1 MALRLTLKPNEKIV
15 INGCVIRNADRRQT
29 LTIENYADVVRGVDL
44 LDEHEAATPVK
55 KVYFFIQSALL
66 RPEIRKDLMPI
77 IQKHLAD
84 LVPIFNQQIAGH
96 IFEAANHVSARNYYK
111 AMRALREVMRYED
124 ELLNL
129 LANRDSAA
137 VQAAE

>member
-44 LDEHEAATPVK
+44 LDEEEAATPVK
-55 KVYFFIQSALL
+55 KVYFFVQSALL
-66 RPEIRKDLMPI
+66 RPEIRDDLRPI
-77 IQKHLAD
+77 IQKSLAE
-84 LVPIFNQQIAGH
+84 LVPIFNQQIGGH
-96 IFEAANHVSARNYYK
+96 IFEAANHVSAGNHYK

-129 LANRDSAA
+129 LAGHGTAA
-137 VQAAE
+137 QAAE

>member
-44 LDEHEAATPVK
+44 LDDGDAATPVK

-66 RPEIRKDLMPI
+66 RPEIRDDLRPV
-77 IQKHLAD
+77 IQKSLAE
-84 LVPIFNQQIAGH
+84 LVPIFNEQIAGH
-96 IFEAANHVSARNYYK
+96 IFEAANHVSAANYYK
-111 AMRALREVMRYED
+111 AMRSLREVMRYED
-124 ELLNL
+124 ELLTL
-129 LANRDSAA
+129 LRARNDT
-137 VQAAE
+137 VEAAE

>member
-44 LDEHEAATPVK
+44 LDEEEAATPVK

-66 RPEIRKDLMPI
+66 RPEIRDDLRPI
-77 IQKHLAD
+77 IQKNLAE
-84 LVPIFNQQIAGH
+84 LVPIFNQQIGGH
-96 IFEAANHVSARNYYK
+96 IFEAANHVSAGNHYK

-129 LANRDSAA
+129 LAGHGTAA
-137 VQAAE
+137 QAAE

>member
-29 LTIENYADVVRGVDL
+29 LTIENYADVVRGADL
-44 LDEHEAATPVK
+44 LDEASAATPVK

-66 RPEIRKDLMPI
+66 RPEIRKELRPI
-77 IQKHLAD
+77 IHKNLAE

-96 IFEAANHVSARNYYK
+96 IFEAANHVSASNYYK
-111 AMRALREVMRYED
+111 AMRALREVMQYEE
-124 ELLNL
+124 ELMAL
-129 LANRDSAA
+129 LDNRTETP
-137 VQAAE
+137 QAAE

>member
-44 LDEHEAATPVK
+44 LDESSAATPVK

-66 RPEIRKDLMPI
+66 RPEIRKELRPI
-77 IQKHLAD
+77 IHKSLAE
-84 LVPIFNQQIAGH
+84 LVPIFNEQIAGH
-96 IFEAANHVSARNYYK
+96 IFEAANHVSAANYYK
-111 AMRALREVMRYED
+111 AMRSLREVMRYED
-124 ELLNL
+124 ELMHL
-129 LANRDSAA
+129 LASHEETP
-137 VQAAE
+137 QAAE